1 MLGKKKGRDST
12 PPRETGLDSTILPPL
27 TEKQRKCLEFILR
40 FFLRHRFY
48 PTHREIAKAMSI
60 RSTTAEMYL
69 EPLEKKG
76 YIERKAGAH
85 RKIRITPEALE
96 RLKLDGL
103 EGGEQPAAA

>member
-1 MLGKKKGRDST
+1 MVGKKKGRDSA
-12 PPRETGLDSTILPPL
+12 PPRETGLDSTVLPPL

-48 PTHREIAKAMSI
+48 PTHREIAEAMSI

-76 YIERKAGAH
+76 YIERKAGVH
-85 RKIRITPEALE
+85 RKIRLTPEALE
-96 RLKLDGL
+96 RLKLDG
-103 EGGEQPAAA
+103 EAGERIEAA